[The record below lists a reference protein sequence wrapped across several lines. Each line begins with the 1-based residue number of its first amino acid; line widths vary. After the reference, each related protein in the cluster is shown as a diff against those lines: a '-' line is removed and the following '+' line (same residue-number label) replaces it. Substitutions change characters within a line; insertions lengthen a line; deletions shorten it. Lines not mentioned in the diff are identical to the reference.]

1 MMMDALKLQYEAEI
15 EKAKANIQVYL
26 SNPVGIGEHP
36 DLVSAIN
43 SQIEVIANAEDRLA
57 VILKY
62 YGASLKEKIKDDD
75 GGPIFG
81 KRYESPNKKRPTKRH
96 RESCERK
103 MAITGRKKIGIIA
116 KKRTGTLGSQPKS
129 RIICIG
135 NPIFFYIFFSLCK
148 RKPMLTGSKKMIFTI
163 LT

>member
-1 MMMDALKLQYEAEI
+1 MDALKLQYEAEI

-62 YGASLKEKIKDDD
+62 YGTSL
-75 GGPIFG
+75 
-81 KRYESPNKKRPTKRH
+81 RNKN
-96 RESCERK
+96 
-103 MAITGRKKIGIIA
+103 
-116 KKRTGTLGSQPKS
+116 KS
-129 RIICIG
+129 
-135 NPIFFYIFFSLCK
+135 
-148 RKPMLTGSKKMIFTI
+148 LTEGAF
-163 LT
+163 

>member
-1 MMMDALKLQYEAEI
+1 MMDALRLQYEAEI

-62 YGASLKEKIKDDD
+62 YGASLKEKIKEDD
-75 GGPIFG
+75 GGPLFG
-81 KRYESPNKKRPTKRH
+81 KRYESPNKKRPST
-96 RESCERK
+96 EG
-103 MAITGRKKIGIIA
+103 AIWK
-116 KKRTGTLGSQPKS
+116 
-129 RIICIG
+129 
-135 NPIFFYIFFSLCK
+135 
-148 RKPMLTGSKKMIFTI
+148 
-163 LT
+163 

>member
-62 YGASLKEKIKDDD
+62 YGTSL
-75 GGPIFG
+75 
-81 KRYESPNKKRPTKRH
+81 RNKN
-96 RESCERK
+96 
-103 MAITGRKKIGIIA
+103 
-116 KKRTGTLGSQPKS
+116 KS
-129 RIICIG
+129 
-135 NPIFFYIFFSLCK
+135 
-148 RKPMLTGSKKMIFTI
+148 LTEGAF
-163 LT
+163 

>member
-1 MMMDALKLQYEAEI
+1 MMDALKLQYEAEI

-62 YGASLKEKIKDDD
+62 YGTSL
-75 GGPIFG
+75 
-81 KRYESPNKKRPTKRH
+81 RNKN
-96 RESCERK
+96 
-103 MAITGRKKIGIIA
+103 
-116 KKRTGTLGSQPKS
+116 KS
-129 RIICIG
+129 
-135 NPIFFYIFFSLCK
+135 
-148 RKPMLTGSKKMIFTI
+148 LTEGAF
-163 LT
+163 